1 MTYLNKFSI
10 LVINQN
16 TDDCQDVL
24 SEIINDCKN
33 DIDEYF
39 IEVPDDKQNWYINKL
54 PAEHKLFTTG
64 ALKPKTMVI
73 LEGND
78 IKDFTNMLIKCRHY
92 SLTCVCVTSGL
103 RDIPVSIRHNAYYT
117 KRSCFN
123 I

>member
-10 LVINQN
+10 LLINRD

-39 IEVPDDKQNWYINKL
+39 IEVPDDKRNWYINKL

-64 ALKPKTMVI
+64 ALNPKTMVI
-73 LEGND
+73 LESDD
-78 IKDFTNMLIKCRHY
+78 IKDFTNTLIKCRHY
-92 SLTCVCVTSGL
+92 SLTCICVTSRL
-103 RDIPVSIRHNAYYT
+103 RDIPVAIRHNAYYT